1 MPDYIPPEEVVSP
14 KRQWSLISILYNPK
28 KAAQCV
34 LALGRWEN
42 KPVLALRWNGKAGN
56 PIGSPQSRG
65 LPTWFIVPDQFASA
79 LIGTLPPDMQTLARN
94 FIPR

>member
-1 MPDYIPPEEVVSP
+1 MEKARIKDIVDHWVMPTEESGYMGG
-14 KRQWSLISILYNPK
+14 I
-28 KAAQCV
+28 
-34 LALGRWEN
+34 EN